1 MIYTDPERTEIIKL
15 ADNVLKTGIINIIA
29 TVVKQSN
36 GWRQQPFKLKQ
47 KIFNKN
53 DEISGIYITI
63 SKDLKCV

>member
-1 MIYTDPERTEIIKL
+1 MIYTDPERMEIIKL

-29 TVVKQSN
+29 PVVKQSN

-53 DEISGIYITI
+53 YEISGIYITI
-63 SKDLKCV
+63 SKDLKYV